1 MHEARVGVLVVVNY
15 YFNFFLGKILKKSE
29 DLVASSTVL
38 GWALSGPITLV
49 NSSFTSVYF
58 ETHSLRC
65 VVENIREVT
74 ENLEKVLC
82 KFWRVQNIEAKDNC
96 VINDLEKY
104 IFHNRKRDVTK
115 LPFRPGHEFL
125 PVNFSVC
132 EQRLIKL
139 KKCLN
144 SEILIEKYDEIFKE
158 YEQNEDT
165 EKVPFD
171 EVPKKS
177 GQIHY
182 LPHRPVLKEDKES
195 GWRLMRPS
203 LNNCLYFDPNL
214 LSKIFDI
221 LLSNVDYTD
230 FFFFL

>member
-1 MHEARVGVLVVVNY
+1 MCSLLKSQNISTVKQNMEFISELGLADFEEDELMHKSMHECMKHVWGVLIVVDH
-15 YFNFFLGKILKKSE
+15 YFNFFLGKTLKKSE
-29 DLVASSTVL
+29 GLVASSTVL
-38 GWALSGPITLV
+38 GWVLSGPITLV
-49 NSSFTSVYF
+49 NSSFTSVYL

-65 VVENIREVT
+65 DVENIREVT
-74 ENLEKVLC
+74 ENLEKVLY
-82 KFWRVQNIEAKDNC
+82 KFSRVENIEAKDNC

-104 IFHNRKRDVTK
+104 IFHNRKRYVTK

-132 EQRLIKL
+132 EQRPIKF

-144 SEILIEKYDEIFKE
+144 SEILVEKYDEIFKE

-171 EVPKKS
+171 QVPKKS

-182 LPHRPVLKEDKES
+182 LPHRPVLK
-195 GWRLMRPS
+195 
-203 LNNCLYFDPNL
+203 
-214 LSKIFDI
+214 
-221 LLSNVDYTD
+221 
-230 FFFFL
+230 